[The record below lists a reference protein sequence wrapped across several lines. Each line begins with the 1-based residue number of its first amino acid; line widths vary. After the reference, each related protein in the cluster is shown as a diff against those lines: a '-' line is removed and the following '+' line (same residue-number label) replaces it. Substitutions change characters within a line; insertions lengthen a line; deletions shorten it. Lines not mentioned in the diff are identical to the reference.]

1 MDDNSDNASEKSIFR
16 EKLSDEERALYRN
29 LSREQINEYKEIF
42 DIFDAAGDG
51 TINNDEIGKVMQ
63 GLGESPTPERIDE
76 LIKQIDYNDDGE
88 VDFDEF
94 VCLMVKTLNDA
105 DKAEEELVEVF
116 RKFDKNGDNVIDPQ
130 DLMIAFHELGH
141 SCEEEEA

>member
-76 LIKQIDYNDDGE
+76 LIAMIDYDGDGE

-94 VCLMVKTLNDA
+94 VCLMVKTLYDA

-116 RKFDKNGDNVIDPQ
+116 RKFDKNGDNVINPQ
-130 DLMIAFHELGH
+130 DLMVAFHELGYA
-141 SCEEEEA
+141 CEEEEA

>member
-51 TINNDEIGKVMQ
+51 TIDNDEIGKVMQ

-105 DKAEEELVEVF
+105 DKAEEELVDVF
-116 RKFDKNGDNVIDPQ
+116 KKFDKNGDNVIDPQ
-130 DLMIAFHELGH
+130 DLMIAFHELGYT
-141 SCEEEEA
+141 CEEEEA

>member
-130 DLMIAFHELGH
+130 DLMIAFHELGY